1 MSQAPSSTNSPSL
14 LSTLPLL
21 ILPPLLWA
29 GNFVVG
35 RAIREDIPP
44 MTLSFGRWVLAFL
57 IILPFA
63 WKLMKRDWRL
73 YWQYR
78 WLVIGTGIVGVAS
91 FNTLIY
97 AGLHS
102 TTTNNALLLNSCIP
116 VLIVLFG
123 ALFYRQKLHLLQM
136 SGLII
141 SLVGVL
147 TIILHG
153 DLSRL
158 IDLSFNPGDILV
170 FTAMVCW
177 AFYTLWVKMLPPHIN
192 RTGLMGAQIAIAV
205 IGLLPFWL
213 WEMASGAQVVWRT
226 ESILA
231 FAYVGILP
239 SVVAYLLYTFAVA
252 RVGPVRAGLSIHL
265 MPVFGVLLSAL
276 FLGESLHS
284 YHLIGISAIALGL
297 VLSNRKG

>member
-1 MSQAPSSTNSPSL
+1 MSSSGPKQATHSWLNTF
-14 LSTLPLL
+14 PLL
-21 ILPPLLWA
+21 VLPPLLWA

-35 RAIREDIPP
+35 RAVRDDIPP
-44 MTLSFGRWVLAFL
+44 MSLSFGRWVIALL

-63 WKLMKRDWRL
+63 WKLMQRDWRL
-73 YWQYR
+73 YWQHR

-116 VLIVLFG
+116 VLIVMMG
-123 ALFYRQKLHLLQM
+123 CLFYRQKLQLMQVL
-136 SGLII
+136 GLSI
-141 SLVGVL
+141 SLIGVL

-158 IDLSFNPGDILV
+158 LQLAFNPGDILV

-177 AFYTLWVKMLPPHIN
+177 AFYTLWVKAIPASIN
-192 RTGLMGAQIAIAV
+192 RTGLMGAQIIIAILC
-205 IGLLPFWL
+205 LLPFCL
-213 WEMASGAQVVWRT
+213 WELSTGAQIVWRT

-231 FAYVGILP
+231 LAYVGILP

-276 FLGESLHS
+276 FLDERIHT
-284 YHLIGISAIALGL
+284 YHLIGISAIAIGL
-297 VLSNRKG
+297 VLSNRK

>member
-1 MSQAPSSTNSPSL
+1 MPSSSKNKNSSL
-14 LSTLPLL
+14 LNTLPLL

-35 RAIREDIPP
+35 RAIRDDIPP
-44 MTLSFGRWVLAFL
+44 MSLSFWRWVLAFVIL
-57 IILPFA
+57 LPFA
-63 WKLMKRDWRL
+63 YKLMRRDWSL
-73 YWQYR
+73 YWQHR
-78 WLVIGTGIVGVAS
+78 WLVLGTAIIGVAS

-102 TTTNNALLLNSCIP
+102 TTTTNALLLNSCIP

-123 ALFYRQKLHLLQM
+123 AIFYRQRLHLGQM
-136 SGLII
+136 LGLCI
-141 SLVGVL
+141 SLIGVL

-158 IDLSFNPGDILV
+158 LEFSFNPGDILV

-177 AFYTLWVKMLPPHIN
+177 AFYTLWVKEIPAEIN
-192 RTGLMGAQIAIAV
+192 RTGLMGVQIALAV
-205 IGLLPFWL
+205 IALFPLWL
-213 WEMASGAQVVWRT
+213 WEMSTGAQVVWRT

-239 SVVAYLLYTFAVA
+239 SIVAYLLYTFAVA

-265 MPVFGVLLSAL
+265 MPVFGVLLSATL
-276 FLGESLHS
+276 LGEAVHT
-284 YHLIGISAIALGL
+284 YHIIGIAAIAVGL
-297 VLSNRKG
+297 ILSNRRG

>member
-1 MSQAPSSTNSPSL
+1 
-14 LSTLPLL
+14 
-21 ILPPLLWA
+21 
-29 GNFVVG
+29 
-35 RAIREDIPP
+35 